1 MNKFIP
7 RLLCLSFAFA
17 LTLAAVQ
24 TLSWSAEEGAHS
36 AAAEDHEADAAHHG
50 DEHAHDEH
58 GHEEHHEE
66 HPPELPDVFVILGHW
81 SPFFAHLAH
90 SNIKILF
97 YSILE
102 GAILAAFFIY
112 VGRNIKR
119 IPGKLQSFVELYV
132 ELIDGFVCGI
142 LGREIGRV
150 YVPFLGTLAIYILF
164 MNLCGLVPGFMSPT
178 TVPQQTFGLSI
189 MVFLYVQYTAFK
201 FQGPKG
207 YLFHLAGEPQDI
219 VGWILS
225 PLFLVLHILGEFIK
239 PVSLGL
245 RLFGNILGE
254 HVLLGVFSL
263 LGIALTQFLLSGFG
277 VEHVWIG
284 IPLHLLLV
292 PIALLGSTIQATVF
306 VVLSTIY
313 IFLVLPHH
321 EGHEGHAAH

>member
-1 MNKFIP
+1 
-7 RLLCLSFAFA
+7 
-17 LTLAAVQ
+17 
-24 TLSWSAEEGAHS
+24 
-36 AAAEDHEADAAHHG
+36 
-50 DEHAHDEH
+50 
-58 GHEEHHEE
+58 
-66 HPPELPDVFVILGHW
+66 
-81 SPFFAHLAH
+81 
-90 SNIKILF
+90 
-97 YSILE
+97 
-102 GAILAAFFIY
+102 
-112 VGRNIKR
+112 
-119 IPGKLQSFVELYV
+119 
-132 ELIDGFVCGI
+132 
-142 LGREIGRV
+142 
-150 YVPFLGTLAIYILF
+150 
-164 MNLCGLVPGFMSPT
+164 
-178 TVPQQTFGLSI
+178 
-189 MVFLYVQYTAFK
+189 MVFLYVQYTAFR

-207 YLFHLAGEPQDI
+207 YLFHLAGEPQDA

-225 PLFLVLHILGEFIK
+225 PLFLVLHVLGEFIK

-321 EGHEGHAAH
+321 EGPEGHGAH